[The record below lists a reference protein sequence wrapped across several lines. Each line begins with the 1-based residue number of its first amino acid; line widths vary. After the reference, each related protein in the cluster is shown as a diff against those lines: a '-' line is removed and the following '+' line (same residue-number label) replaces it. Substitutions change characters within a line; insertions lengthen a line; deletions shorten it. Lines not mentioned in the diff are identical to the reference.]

1 VVKTVEA
8 WINETGRLE
17 EVKGYDFAR
26 MEPGN
31 ALVGPAI
38 VWTPIT
44 TLVAA
49 PGQTVAVDE
58 YKNWLSGGTRRGTAS
73 LAQRPVRSGSA
84 DPAATDAVRRML
96 DYAVPAKP

>member
-58 YKNWLSGGTRRGTAS
+58 YKNLVIRGHAAGDRE
-73 LAQRPVRSGSA
+73 LG
-84 DPAATDAVRRML
+84 AATSEIGIR
-96 DYAVPAKP
+96 